1 MKKEKNYFLHK
12 DQSTSELVYIEYNK
26 MDGYNIV
33 PKAQKKDAIEV
44 NKIVFVSPT
53 LSEKL
58 IRKKIEKKITSLINA
73 LKEIDEDEDTSGDII
88 KKSLVEAERLKLM
101 LINTYVKY
109 LGNTY
114 HSLTLKKI
122 QIIINQLR
130 FKLYMLKEKEYTY
143 DYNGLKGKGR

>member
-58 IRKKIEKKITSLINA
+58 IRKKIEKKNNLLNKC
-73 LKEIDEDEDTSGDII
+73 LK
-88 KKSLVEAERLKLM
+88 R
-101 LINTYVKY
+101 N
-109 LGNTY
+109 
-114 HSLTLKKI
+114 
-122 QIIINQLR
+122 R
-130 FKLYMLKEKEYTY
+130 
-143 DYNGLKGKGR
+143 